1 MTQWG
6 LPAPEPSP
14 IRSEKKGGILGA
26 PVTVSDFLRRI
37 NLEYLEISSGV
48 SVDDRL
54 AMLGPNHR
62 GGVRRAAGRSSTG
75 TAALV
80 SPNSCVVGRSRAHR
94 LVNAGAEQVG
104 VFSKP

>member
-1 MTQWG
+1 MAQWG
-6 LPAPEPSP
+6 LPAPETSP
-14 IRSEKKGGILGA
+14 IRSEKKGSILGV
-26 PVTVSDFLRRI
+26 PVTGSDFLRRI

-80 SPNSCVVGRSRAHR
+80 SPN
-94 LVNAGAEQVG
+94 
-104 VFSKP
+104 